1 MIMYDKSKIIPG
13 ILVFLVLF
21 TFPVWYNAAFGSD
34 NHVPEPKIVT
44 KEKHCVESKEY
55 MRTQHM
61 DLLNQWRD
69 AVVRDDMRMYKTA
82 SGEKVEI
89 SLTNTCLKCH
99 SNKTQFCDECHD
111 YLAVKPYCW
120 DCHIAPM
127 E

>member
-1 MIMYDKSKIIPG
+1 MYDKIKIIPG

-34 NHVPEPKIVT
+34 SQVPDPKIVT

-82 SGEKVEI
+82 DGKKVEI
-89 SLTNTCLKCH
+89 SLTNTCLGCH
-99 SNKTQFCDECHD
+99 SNKTQFCDECHE